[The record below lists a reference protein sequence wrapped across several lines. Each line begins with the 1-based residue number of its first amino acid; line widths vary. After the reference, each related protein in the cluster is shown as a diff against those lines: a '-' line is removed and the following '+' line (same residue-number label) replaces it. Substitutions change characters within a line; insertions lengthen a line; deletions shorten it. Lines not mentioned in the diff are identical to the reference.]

1 MIQRKQTIYL
11 LLAIVCFV
19 ITVTLPLGYLV
30 PEGMGVRSTINCLGV
45 VSGESGQLDL
55 SAFMCIPCVLLALNI
70 LHTGSIIFMYKN
82 RKSQMTNCYTQVAA
96 IIVEY
101 IVCGALI
108 WHNCV
113 SNAQPAVTYD
123 TAFGICLPIIAIILI
138 LLAHK
143 GIMDDERLVR
153 AADRIR

>member
-11 LLAIVCFV
+11 LLAIVCFAV
-19 ITVTLPLGYLV
+19 NAALPLGYLV
-30 PEGMGVRSTINCLGV
+30 PEGMGVADTINCLGV
-45 VSGESGQLDL
+45 VDGETGEL
-55 SAFMCIPCVLLALNI
+55 SMPFMALPLVVLALNI
-70 LHTGSIIFMYKN
+70 AQALGTIFMYKN
-82 RKSQMTNCYTQVAA
+82 RKSQMVCCYAQIVA
-96 IIVEY
+96 IVVEY

-108 WHNCV
+108 WMNCV
-113 SNAQPAVTYD
+113 DGQDVHYQ
-123 TAFGICLPIIAIILI
+123 TAFSICLPVVACILI